1 MKRSAAALGDAE
13 MEILQHVWDLRQA
26 TVAQVHERILAERKV
41 AYTTIMTTMQ
51 NLAKKGYLIFE
62 KEGMSYVYQASID
75 PAEVRQNL
83 LTQFMDKAFRG
94 SPMALVQTLLAS
106 EEISDQERDAI
117 RKIIDDMR

>member
-51 NLAKKGYLIFE
+51 NLAKKGYLTFE

-75 PAEVRQNL
+75 PVEVRQNL

-94 SPMALVQTLLAS
+94 SPMALVQTLLDS